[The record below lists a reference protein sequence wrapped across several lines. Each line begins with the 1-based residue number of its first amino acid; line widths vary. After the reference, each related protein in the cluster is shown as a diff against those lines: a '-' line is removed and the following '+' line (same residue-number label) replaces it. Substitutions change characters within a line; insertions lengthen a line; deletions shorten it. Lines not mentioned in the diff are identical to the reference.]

1 VIHRRWIVDHSDT
14 FTSPKIRTS
23 RVSAGDSNQN
33 QRAFVRGFA
42 FASLSVFV
50 PVETKVAAVGA
61 VGVRNDGR
69 SFQR

>member
-1 VIHRRWIVDHSDT
+1 M
-14 FTSPKIRTS
+14 
-23 RVSAGDSNQN
+23 SAGDSNQN

-50 PVETKVAAVGA
+50 AVETNVAAVGA
-61 VGVRNDGR
+61 VGVRQLGS